1 MYSGYRGFRGQRTYY
16 ETSVDGEADEQQQ
29 FYRYSSNWIV
39 FSWFLGFGL
48 VVFGA
53 YHTFITMDAL
63 FHLFVIAGAVAT
75 GTHYYFTAARKP
87 AMLPAMAF
95 YNYLGFGALFCG
107 LFLMLNMALAGP
119 PRQQVVEVANI
130 KRTYNPGGSMNADDV
145 ELSEA
150 ELDQF
155 KYVIDF
161 QQWRWQE
168 FRSAK
173 ALRITYQPGFFGFR
187 VYQGASLV
195 KE

>member
-16 ETSVDGEADEQQQ
+16 KTSVDAEADQQQQ

-53 YHTFITMDAL
+53 YQTFITLDAI

-75 GTHYYFTAARKP
+75 GIHYYLTTHRSRS
-87 AMLPAMAF
+87 MLPAMAF
-95 YNYLGFGALFCG
+95 YNYMGFGALFCG
-107 LFLMLNMALAGP
+107 LFLMINMALAGEP
-119 PRQQVVEVANI
+119 QHQIVEIANI
-130 KRTYNPGGSMNADDV
+130 KKTYNPSGRIDADAV
-145 ELSEA
+145 TLSEA

-155 KYVIDF
+155 KYVINF
-161 QQWRWQE
+161 QKWKWNE

-173 ALRITYQPGFFGFR
+173 ALKITYKEGFFGFR
-187 VYQGASLV
+187 VFQGASLV
-195 KE
+195 KA